1 MLHVQLLKAYHPVS
15 VIMQSSDDSY
25 SPVDI
30 NAMSEIPEL
39 IGRVSDIYQLSFADF
54 CIFAWM

>member
-1 MLHVQLLKAYHPVS
+1 MASLNVACTTFEGIPVN
-15 VIMQSSDDSY
+15 VFMQSSDDLY

-39 IGRVSDIYQLSFADF
+39 IGRVSDIY
-54 CIFAWM
+54 

>member
-1 MLHVQLLKAYHPVS
+1 MLHVQLLKAYQCD
-15 VIMQSSDDSY
+15 QSSDDSY

-39 IGRVSDIYQLSFADF
+39 IGRVSDIY
-54 CIFAWM
+54 